1 MGSARLGSQWAG
13 SGRSPA
19 VNGQVLLLLLRT
31 TVALSAVVRKMPRS
45 GWDGKLN
52 SPVALPCRCLA
63 SQWCAGDLPGQDS
76 QLYFTSAG
84 EKTEQVVSGVL
95 NPVFFLST
103 KFSLEVFPLR

>member
-1 MGSARLGSQWAG
+1 MQPG

-19 VNGQVLLLLLRT
+19 VNGQVLLLLVGIA
-31 TVALSAVVRKMPRS
+31 VALLAVLRKMPRS
-45 GWDGKLN
+45 GWDGGL
-52 SPVALPCRCLA
+52 SSIGAHPVHLLLLCGA
-63 SQWCAGDLPGQDS
+63 DLPGQDS
-76 QLYFTSAG
+76 QLYFASAG